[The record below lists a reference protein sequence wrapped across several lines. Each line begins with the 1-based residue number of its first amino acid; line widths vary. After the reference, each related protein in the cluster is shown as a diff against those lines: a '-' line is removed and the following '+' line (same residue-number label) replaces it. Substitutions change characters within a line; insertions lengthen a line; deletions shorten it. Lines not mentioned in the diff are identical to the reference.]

1 MSTAFFSHSICIQ
14 HEPGPGHPESP
25 DRLKSVYAR
34 LETEPFGGLIRM
46 SADAVEPDIIK
57 CMHSSRYVETLL
69 AAVPDEGYR
78 ALDPDT
84 FLSPASGEA
93 ALRSTGGVCQAVDL
107 VVSGDVANA
116 FCALRPPGHHAE
128 HDRAMGFCLF
138 NNVAIGAKQ
147 AQIKH
152 GLDRV
157 AVIDFDV
164 HHGNGTQHMFEQDP
178 SLFYGS
184 SHQFPA
190 YPGTG
195 AASET
200 GVGNI
205 CNVPL
210 APGAGSI
217 EFRNA
222 YTDIILPALRVFEP
236 DLLLIS
242 AGFDAHIS
250 DPLCQL
256 NVETEDF
263 AWITRE
269 LLEVADECCEGRAIS
284 TLEGGYDL
292 QALADSVAAH
302 VSTMVEA
309 A

>member
-1 MSTAFFSHSICIQ
+1 MSTAFFSHPICVQ

-25 DRLKSVYAR
+25 DRLKTVYAR
-34 LETEPFGGLIRM
+34 LETEPFSALIRM
-46 SADAVEPDIIK
+46 NAEAVEPDIIE
-57 CMHSSRYVETLL
+57 CTHSPDYVETLL
-69 AAVPDEGYR
+69 AAVPEEGYR

-93 ALRSTGGVCQAVDL
+93 ALRSAGGVCQAIDL
-107 VVSGDVANA
+107 VISGDVENV

-128 HDRAMGFCLF
+128 YDRAMGFCLF

-147 AQIKH
+147 AQLKYGI
-152 GLDRV
+152 DRV

-164 HHGNGTQHMFEQDP
+164 HHGNGTQHMFEEDA

-222 YTDIILPALRVFEP
+222 YTESILPALRAFNP

-242 AGFDAHIS
+242 AGFDAHFK

-263 AWITRE
+263 EWITRE
-269 LLEVADECCEGRAIS
+269 LLQVADECCDGRVVS
-284 TLEGGYDL
+284 TLEGGYEL
-292 QALADSVAAH
+292 QALSDSVAVH
-302 VSTMVEA
+302 VLTLLKVA
-309 A
+309 